1 MAKSPRSWIVG
12 CIRQRDGASI
22 AKSPRQS
29 DCRLR
34 SQACPDV
41 PLKPKWTA
49 RMMAAPVG
57 VPRRSVLDER
67 AALVTVGPSTSR
79 GHWTWTYRRPDA
91 PAHRAA
97 DAAVPTRCASAD
109 D

>member
-1 MAKSPRSWIVG
+1 MAESPRSWIVG

-34 SQACPDV
+34 PQACPGV

-57 VPRRSVLDER
+57 VPGCSVLDER
-67 AALVTVGPSTSR
+67 TARVTVVSVNESGALDLDLPT
-79 GHWTWTYRRPDA
+79 TRRTHP
-91 PAHRAA
+91 
-97 DAAVPTRCASAD
+97 
-109 D
+109 